1 MTVEVHGKP
10 NYQKLAETWLGLLAA
25 RDGMSIVPGSV
36 KVELKGEQDDDSDEE
51 NDMCCHWLSV
61 LDADAVRGWRH
72 GAWMAPHD
80 RNMVGCRFD
89 GGWNCGALERRCD

>member
-36 KVELKGEQDDDSDEE
+36 KVELKGERHDEGKTE
-51 NDMCCHWLSV
+51 RNPGQSSA
-61 LDADAVRGWRH
+61 LD
-72 GAWMAPHD
+72 
-80 RNMVGCRFD
+80 
-89 GGWNCGALERRCD
+89 